1 MDRSL
6 YSADGR
12 WLWDGRAWQPVQTS
26 PAASPQLGSPPPD
39 PTLSADGRWRWDGS
53 AWRERAGSPS
63 WERPYSSNETRT
75 AWATSLLG
83 AALCATV
90 LFTLAT
96 LLEIGVAST
105 ALSQGR
111 QPTDGENLTRG
122 ISIFISALLY
132 ELALL
137 GCVIAVP
144 IWAHRAY
151 RNLPALGA
159 SGLRYS
165 PRWAAGSWFV
175 PIVNFFLPCLVVGEA
190 WRASDPAERGN
201 TRESRALQPFPRLI
215 LAWWLLF
222 IFSGLVSNVTGR
234 LVNGAQTLGQTVAV
248 DWVLVASNLLD
259 IVAATLAIVVIRTLN
274 ARQETR
280 WRALQ
285 AGSSAEDRPQASSVL
300 RG

>member
-1 MDRSL
+1 VDRSL

-12 WLWDGRAWQPVQTS
+12 WLWDGRAWQPVQAS
-26 PAASPQLGSPPPD
+26 PAA
-39 PTLSADGRWRWDGS
+39 
-53 AWRERAGSPS
+53 SPS
-63 WERPYSSNETRT
+63 WERPYASNETRT
-75 AWATSLLG
+75 AWATALLG
-83 AALCATV
+83 AAVCATV

-96 LLEIGVAST
+96 LFEIGVAST
-105 ALSQGR
+105 ALSQAR
-111 QPTDGENLTRG
+111 QLTGGEDLTRG

-144 IWAHRAY
+144 LWAHRAY

-175 PIVNFFLPCLVVGEA
+175 PVVNFFLPCLVVGEA
-190 WRASDPAERGN
+190 WRASDPSERES
-201 TRESRALQPFPRLI
+201 TRESRAQQPFPGLV

-222 IFSGLVSNVTGR
+222 IFAGLVSNVTGR
-234 LVNGAQTLGQTVAV
+234 LVNGAQTLGQTVVV

-259 IVAATLAIVVIRTLN
+259 ILAAILAIVVIQTLN
-274 ARQETR
+274 ARQEAR
-280 WRALQ
+280 RRALQ
-285 AGSSAEDRPQASSVL
+285 QGSSPAEAGPQSSVL